1 MNVGLYHSINAG
13 ADFAMCRQNQPFIG
27 THPPI

>member
-13 ADFAMCRQNQPFIG
+13 ADFAMCRQPFIG
-27 THPPI
+27 THPRYDF